1 MVHHLTIRA
10 RNETTVAFV
19 QRYMPS
25 GGRLKLAAASRIFVG
40 AAYGSGLHVEDVV
53 TCALSLSGGVYDELP
68 LIT

>member
-1 MVHHLTIRA
+1 MRDDRGPQTDG
-10 RNETTVAFV
+10 TGS
-19 QRYMPS
+19 S